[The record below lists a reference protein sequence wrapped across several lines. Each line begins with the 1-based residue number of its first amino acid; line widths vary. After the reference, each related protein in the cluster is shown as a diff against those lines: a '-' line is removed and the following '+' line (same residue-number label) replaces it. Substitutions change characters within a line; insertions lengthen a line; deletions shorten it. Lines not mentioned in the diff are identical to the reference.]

1 MHWQQSRARRKS
13 MRTWSHVALSV
24 GLALGA
30 GCGLAP
36 DGIEV
41 AIGESTADI
50 VGGTPTTGYP
60 AVALLY
66 SEFSETD
73 GAQLCTGTLVT
84 PRVILTAAHCVE
96 FPDGAPRQY
105 VAYFGSDVV
114 SDADPQRIGAI
125 NVTSYAFH
133 PDWDIN
139 NLEGGHDVGMVLLEQ
154 PADGIEPMLINHQP
168 LDGHIGE
175 QVHLVGWGRT
185 NGDGE
190 DFGIKREAMSAL
202 AGTDDLVMQYGS
214 ATANTCQGDS
224 GGPNFM
230 TIDGV
235 EVIAGIT
242 SYGNVGCDQFGVG
255 TRVDAFADSFIAQ
268 FVAANDPNGLPP
280 SNGSAGAGSG
290 NGQGT
295 GDTAGGATPAAGQG
309 SEPVSGGCSAG
320 GDGAQTLV
328 SLAFAAL
335 LLVMS
340 QGGLRRVRARRVF
353 RRG

>member
-1 MHWQQSRARRKS
+1 
-13 MRTWSHVALSV
+13 MRTLSHVTLAV
-24 GLALGA
+24 GLTLGA
-30 GCGLAP
+30 GGGLAQGDEP
-36 DGIEV
+36 
-41 AIGESTADI
+41 AIGESTAAI

-73 GAQLCTGTLVT
+73 GAQLCTGTLIT
-84 PRVILTAAHCVE
+84 PRIILTAAHCVE
-96 FPDGAPRQY
+96 FPEGAPRQY

-114 SDADPQRIGAI
+114 SDSDPQRIGAI
-125 NVTSYAFH
+125 NVAKYDFH

-139 NLEGGHDVGMVLLEQ
+139 NLEGGHDVGVVLLAE
-154 PADGIEPMLINHQP
+154 PADGIQPMPINHES
-168 LDGHIGE
+168 LAGHEGE

-190 DFGIKREAMSAL
+190 DFGIKRDVMSSL
-202 AGTDDLVMQYGS
+202 EGSDDLVMQYGS

-230 TIDGV
+230 TIGGV

-280 SNGSAGAGSG
+280 SNGGDAGNGSG
-290 NGQGT
+290 DGQGAD
-295 GDTAGGATPAAGQG
+295 GTAGGATPSPSEGA
-309 SEPVSGGCSAG
+309 EPVSGGCSAAG
-320 GDGAQTLV
+320 GAGPTSAVGFAL
-328 SLAFAAL
+328 AAL
-335 LLVMS
+335 LLLAAS
-340 QGGLRRVRARRVF
+340 HGLRRVRVERIARRD
-353 RRG
+353 